1 MNPLLSF
8 PVFDDPATGVYFES
22 PDGTTPERDR
32 KGELAF
38 RPVSFT
44 PWPVEAGTP
53 GERLRIDVGPA
64 SGTSPRTFIFDRRT
78 DDSDIFKVTLP
89 RPMGLVFEED
99 KAKGQVV
106 VADFVEGSEAE
117 KRNKVA
123 KLNQSW
129 RSVAQVG
136 DVLRACT
143 CTNLVYATRSL
154 LGVKAPVRTI
164 VVYGA
169 DNQKWPKV
177 LAALKAGSRSDGE
190 VTLVF
195 ERQRS

>member
-1 MNPLLSF
+1 MLQY
-8 PVFDDPATGVYFES
+8 TI
-22 PDGTTPERDR
+22 TQ
-32 KGELAF
+32 
-38 RPVSFT
+38 
-44 PWPVEAGTP
+44 AGTCI
-53 GERLRIDVGPA
+53 RQVTIVGLCQPDA
-64 SGTSPRTFIFDRRT
+64 VYI
-78 DDSDIFKVTLP
+78 
-89 RPMGLVFEED
+89 
-99 KAKGQVV
+99 Q
-106 VADFVEGSEAE
+106 
-117 KRNKVA
+117 VA

-177 LAALKAGSRSDGE
+177 SP
-190 VTLVF
+190 
-195 ERQRS
+195 

>member
-1 MNPLLSF
+1 M
-8 PVFDDPATGVYFES
+8 
-22 PDGTTPERDR
+22 
-32 KGELAF
+32 
-38 RPVSFT
+38 
-44 PWPVEAGTP
+44 
-53 GERLRIDVGPA
+53 
-64 SGTSPRTFIFDRRT
+64 
-78 DDSDIFKVTLP
+78 
-89 RPMGLVFEED
+89 
-99 KAKGQVV
+99 
-106 VADFVEGSEAE
+106 
-117 KRNKVA
+117 A

-177 LAALKAGSRSDGE
+177 SP
-190 VTLVF
+190 
-195 ERQRS
+195 